1 MQNITTKVVWKL
13 CFKPLWTNFSKVL
26 LEQSQQQKK
35 ETSINNTPHFVEKIS
50 ISVVFIWKQLKML
63 LKHFLLTIFSTRNSV
78 KLVLILMRKVLND
91 RRIAFNFQ
99 TSSRAALRAR
109 ENSEISVLFFHS
121 AAIAFAF
128 ASRSQP
134 TTLTHRFN

>member
-1 MQNITTKVVWKL
+1 MRTLVQATLNKFLKISIGTKFSRNTATTK
-13 CFKPLWTNFSKVL
+13 
-26 LEQSQQQKK
+26 K
-35 ETSINNTPHFVEKIS
+35 EHQLTTLHIFVEKIS

-109 ENSEISVLFFHS
+109 ENSGISVSFCHS